1 MKLLVQDKIFDTIAM
16 AEGIR
21 SFSRWVPYPGPAVES
36 KLFNVDNMIEVIKK
50 KAAAFRYDD
59 SDYARAD
66 LYEQFTMTF
75 RAAVTPV
82 SIYLEGPD
90 IDTTACLLYTSP
102 SPRD

>member
-1 MKLLVQDKIFDTIAM
+1 VKLLVQDKIFDTIAM

-50 KAAAFRYDD
+50 KAAAFRYED

-66 LYEQFTMTF
+66 LYEQLTMTF
-75 RAAVTPV
+75 RDCCH
-82 SIYLEGPD
+82 S
-90 IDTTACLLYTSP
+90 C
-102 SPRD
+102 